1 MEAKGI
7 WAKEFESVKCA
18 FESIFNDPQER
29 GGGLCV
35 KIGDETVID
44 VWAGSSDLEGN
55 KPWLEDTLVNT
66 FCVVKPFAAV
76 AALMLVEQG
85 KLELDI
91 PVAHY
96 WPEFAQGGK
105 GQITLRH
112 VMSHTSGIP
121 ALRLPDHNPAMY
133 DWEHMVNVLAAE
145 PLWWKPGTALG
156 YGTTTYGWIIGELIR
171 RTDGR
176 NPCTFIREE
185 ITHPHGLEVHLGVEE
200 HHYCR
205 IAHFDAAKG
214 RIGDPYSKQLR
225 DLVVTHSEDI
235 STLAFTNPGMT
246 PKRSSDP
253 RWWAFQQ
260 PGACSHSTA
269 GGLAGFYS
277 TLLAGRLISREMLNE
292 FTKEHSN
299 GMDRIWKRPMRYGLG
314 CMMEQ
319 KADPDA
325 SHCMGPNT
333 FGHIGLGGPI
343 AFADAERE
351 ISFSFVTT
359 TSGAHT
365 MIDPRAQQLAAL
377 AYAVI

>member
-7 WAKEFESVKCA
+7 CTPEFESVKHA
-18 FESIFNDPQER
+18 FESIFDDPQER

-44 VWAGSSDLEGN
+44 VWAGSSDLEGT
-55 KPWLEDTLVNT
+55 KPWDKDTLVNT
-66 FCVVKPFAAV
+66 FCTVKPFAAV
-76 AALMLVEQG
+76 AALMLVEEG

-96 WPEFAQGGK
+96 WPEFAQAGK
-105 GQITLRH
+105 GEVTLRH
-112 VMSHTSGIP
+112 VLSHTSGLP
-121 ALRLPDHNPAMY
+121 ALRFPDHNPRMY
-133 DWEHMVNVLAAE
+133 DWEHMVKVLEAE
-145 PLWWKPGTALG
+145 PLWWQPGTEIG
-156 YGTTTYGWIIGELIR
+156 YGTTTYGWILGELIR

-176 NPCTFIREE
+176 TPCTFIREE
-185 ITHPHGLEVHLGVEE
+185 ITQPHGLEVHLGVEE
-200 HHYCR
+200 ADFYR
-205 IAHFDAAKG
+205 IARFSAAKG
-214 RIGDPYSKQLR
+214 RTGDPYSRNLR
-225 DLVVTHSEDI
+225 EVVAADSEDI

-260 PGACSHSTA
+260 PGASSHSTA

-277 TLLAGRLISREMLNE
+277 ALLAGRLIGKEMLNE

-299 GMDRIWKRPMRYGLG
+299 GIDRIWKRPMRYGLG

-319 KADPDA
+319 RADPVA
-325 SHCMGPNT
+325 THGMGPDT

-343 AFADAERE
+343 AFADAERDV
-351 ISFSFVTT
+351 SFSFVTT
-359 TSGAHT
+359 TSGGHT
-365 MIDPRAQQLAAL
+365 MIDPRAQNLAAL
-377 AYAVI
+377 AYAAL

>member
-1 MEAKGI
+1 MEATGI
-7 WAKEFESVKCA
+7 CANEFDSIKNA
-18 FESIFNDPQER
+18 FEDIFKDPQER
-29 GGGLCV
+29 GGALCV
-35 KIGDETVID
+35 KIGDETVVD
-44 VWAGSSDLEGN
+44 LWAGSSDLEGN
-55 KPWLEDTLVNT
+55 KPWNKDTLVNT
-66 FCVVKPFAAV
+66 FCTIKPFAAV
-76 AALMLVEQG
+76 AALMLVEEG

-105 GQITLRH
+105 DKITLRH

-121 ALRLPDHNPAMY
+121 AFRLPDRNPAMY
-133 DWEHMVNVLAAE
+133 DWEHMINDLAAE
-145 PLWWKPGTALG
+145 PLWWQPGTDLG

-176 NPCTFIREE
+176 NPCAFIHEE
-185 ITHPHGLEVHLGVEE
+185 ITQPHGLDVHLGVDQQD
-200 HHYCR
+200 YYR

-214 RIGDPYSKQLR
+214 RTGDPYSKHLR
-225 DLVVTHSEDI
+225 AVVAGDSQDI
-235 STLAFTNPGMT
+235 STLAFTNPGMS

-253 RWWAFQQ
+253 RWWAFKH

-269 GGLAGFYS
+269 SGLAGFYS
-277 TLLAGRLISREMLNE
+277 ALLAGRFISTQMLNE
-292 FTKEHSN
+292 FTKEQSS

-319 KADPDA
+319 KTDPNA

-343 AFADAERE
+343 AFADPERE

-359 TSGAHT
+359 TSGGHT
-365 MIDPRAQQLAAL
+365 MIDPRAQHLAAL
-377 AYAVI
+377 AYAAI